1 MRRRRPRLPRR
12 RQTWAAD
19 GKDASDSW
27 VAPWWALSSQGGTAR
42 AVRVEVEGRRNGED
56 KLGRSLNRRP
66 NLFER
71 ALGVNWGIYVT
82 K

>member
-42 AVRVEVEGRRNGED
+42 AVRVEVEGRRTGED

-71 ALGVNWGIYVT
+71 ALGVNLGIYVA

>member
-1 MRRRRPRLPRR
+1 M
-12 RQTWAAD
+12 
-19 GKDASDSW
+19 
-27 VAPWWALSSQGGTAR
+27 APWWALSSQGGTAR

-56 KLGRSLNRRP
+56 KLGRSLNRMP